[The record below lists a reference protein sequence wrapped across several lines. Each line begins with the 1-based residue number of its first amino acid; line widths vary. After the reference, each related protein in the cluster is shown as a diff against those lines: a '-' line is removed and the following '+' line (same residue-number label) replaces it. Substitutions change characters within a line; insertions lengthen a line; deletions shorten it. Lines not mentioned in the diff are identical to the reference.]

1 MIFCIDLI
9 SILDWFVMAE
19 NQHQY
24 SKKASINKL
33 LKMEHAPA
41 GRFMFDLQ
49 NVFMWRKLK
58 LVLDLALVEW
68 E

>member
-1 MIFCIDLI
+1 MNLCIDLI
-9 SILDWFVMAE
+9 SIFDWFVMAE

-33 LKMEHAPA
+33 LKLEHAPA

-49 NVFMWRKLK
+49 NVLIWRKLK
-58 LVLDLALVEW
+58 LVLDLALLEW
-68 E
+68 K